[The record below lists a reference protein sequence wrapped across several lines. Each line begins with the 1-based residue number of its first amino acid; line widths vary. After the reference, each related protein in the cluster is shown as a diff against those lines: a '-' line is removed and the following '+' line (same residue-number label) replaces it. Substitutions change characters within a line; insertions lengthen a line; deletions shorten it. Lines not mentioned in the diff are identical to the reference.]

1 MFNETFLSPIPLD
14 AIESEDGCLRI
25 RDCAHYTKILL
36 RKRIGAEDTPET
48 EVLYGK
54 SKLRTDGTLITGS
67 RPDEWTLYN
76 PTSDATDLIQEYA
89 AIKDQVILV
98 DITHGRSL
106 LSLEGENAGK
116 VLEKICNIDFSDEMV
131 PDGAC
136 LSASI
141 GNVSCDLVRTG
152 TNKEISFL
160 IACERSFGNYLFRV
174 LVDAGR
180 EFEMTPP
187 IGLELH

>member
-1 MFNETFLSPIPLD
+1 MFNEPFLSPIPLN
-14 AIESEDGCLRI
+14 AIESQDGGLRI

-36 RKRIGAEDTPET
+36 RKRVRAEGIPED

-54 SKLRTDGTLITGS
+54 SKLRTDGTLVTGS
-67 RPDEWTLYN
+67 RPKEWTLYN
-76 PTSDATDLIQEYA
+76 QSSDATELMQEYA
-89 AIKDQVILV
+89 ALKDQVILV

-106 LSLEGENAGK
+106 LSLEGEQAGK

-141 GNVSCDLVRTG
+141 GNVSCDLARTG

-160 IACERSFGNYLFRV
+160 IACERSFGDYLFRV

-180 EFEMTPP
+180 EFGMTPP
-187 IGLELH
+187 DGLELH